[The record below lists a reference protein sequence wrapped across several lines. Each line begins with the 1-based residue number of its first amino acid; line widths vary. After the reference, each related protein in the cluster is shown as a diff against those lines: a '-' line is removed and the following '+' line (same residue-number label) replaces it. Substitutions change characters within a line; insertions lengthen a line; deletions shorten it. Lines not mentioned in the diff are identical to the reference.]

1 METKASYVTIGSIV
15 LLLLIAA
22 LSFVVWV
29 VKVDLDREFT
39 QYDIIFDSAVTG
51 LSPSAPVRYNGVDVG
66 RVKSIKLVPNRPS
79 LVRVTIAVD
88 KSIPIRE
95 DSTASLEYQGLTG
108 VSFVQI
114 SGGTQEAKLL
124 KAKPEEE
131 RPVIYGRPSS
141 IEALF
146 TGVPGLISEASQ
158 TLSEVRALLNPEN
171 RALVSDILENVKSVS
186 GGIASRSDKIA
197 STVDNLDAALVEVRG
212 AVEEYGKLARSLD
225 AAVNTDVKPTL
236 ERFNRAA
243 QSLETMAKN
252 LDAMVADS
260 RGPVTAFTANTL
272 PEASKFV
279 AEARRLAASLA
290 RIAERLERNPA
301 DFVFPPPAPEYKAK

>member
-22 LSFVVWV
+22 FAFVVWV
-29 VKVDLDREFT
+29 VKVDLDREFI
-39 QYDIIFDSAVTG
+39 QYDVIFDNSVTG
-51 LSPSAPVRYNGVDVG
+51 LSSSAPVRFNGVEVG
-66 RVKSIKLVPNRPS
+66 KVKRIRLVPNRPGRV
-79 LVRVTIAVD
+79 LVTIEVD
-88 KSIPIRE
+88 KMTPIRQ
-95 DSTASLEYQGLTG
+95 DSVASLEFQGLTG

-114 SGGTQEAKLL
+114 SGGTPDAKPL
-124 KAKPEEE
+124 KAKPGEE

-146 TGVPGLISEASQ
+146 SGVPGLIQEASN
-158 TLSEVRALLNPEN
+158 TMTEVRALLSPEN
-171 RALVSDILENVKSVS
+171 RALVSDILKNVQSVS
-186 GGIASRSDKIA
+186 GSVASRSDKIA
-197 STVDNLDAALVEVRG
+197 ATIDDLDAALVEVRA
-212 AVEEYGKLARSLD
+212 AVQEYAKLARSLD
-225 AAVNTDVKPTL
+225 TAVNTDVKPTL

-243 QSLETMAKN
+243 QSLETMAEN
-252 LDAMVADS
+252 LDALVADS
-260 RGPVTAFTANTL
+260 RGPVTAFTTNTL

-301 DFVFPPPAPEYKAK
+301 ELVFPPPAPEYKAK

>member
-131 RPVIYGRPSS
+131 RPVISGRPSS